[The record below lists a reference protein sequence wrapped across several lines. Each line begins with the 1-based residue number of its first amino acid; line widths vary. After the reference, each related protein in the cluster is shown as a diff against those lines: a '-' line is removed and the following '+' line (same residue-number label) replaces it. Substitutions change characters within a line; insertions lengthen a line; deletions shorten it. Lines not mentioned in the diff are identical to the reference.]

1 MQNYYWNKRNYTA
14 VTLGKANSMT
24 VVPNVFNRSAATL
37 CFFVFL
43 SHLLRSET
51 LMLRLLVLVLV
62 CLQTFQIYLGYMLVS
77 H

>member
-24 VVPNVFNRSAATL
+24 VVPNVFNRSAAML